1 MFSFFRRGRKQ
12 GAKSAERGNWRP
24 MIIGDLFSGGLGYG
38 KKLQNEKLLT
48 HYAVF
53 SCLSLISQDIAK
65 LPFVVV
71 KKNSSDV
78 LQRVDSPYLKSLRKP
93 NYYQNHIQFKEAWI
107 YSKLMYG
114 NTYALAVRDSAGV
127 IIGHHILDPK
137 SVTPC
142 VSDSGYVYY
151 KLASDKLS
159 GIDEEVMVPAREVIH
174 DRFNCLFHPLVGISP
189 LYAASAS
196 VEQGLKI
203 QENSATFFGNKAV
216 PSGLLTAPGSIGDDT
231 AKRMK
236 EHWESNYSGNGAGKV
251 AVLGDG
257 LKFEPMS
264 MTALDSQL
272 IEQLKL
278 TAEVVCALFKVNPYL
293 AGISDKRPQETVE
306 GIYLEYLQKTLHFHI
321 ESMEAVLDDA
331 YELDGVT
338 ESIDLDITN
347 LLRMDT
353 LNRYKSHGEAL
364 KAAFKTINEVRAE
377 EGLNPVTGGETP
389 YLQQQNYSLE
399 ALSKRDAKDDPFAK
413 AGKDSKSE
421 EVEEMEKALIKGL
434 IEGFKLNG

>member
-1 MFSFFRRGRKQ
+1 MFSFFRRGRKN

-24 MIIGDLFSGGLGYG
+24 MIIGDLFSGSLGYG

-114 NTYALAVRDSAGV
+114 NTYVLAVRDSAGV

-159 GIDEEVMVPAREVIH
+159 GIGEEVMVPASEVIH
-174 DRFNCLFHPLVGISP
+174 DRFN
-189 LYAASAS
+189 
-196 VEQGLKI
+196 
-203 QENSATFFGNKAV
+203 
-216 PSGLLTAPGSIGDDT
+216 
-231 AKRMK
+231 
-236 EHWESNYSGNGAGKV
+236 
-251 AVLGDG
+251 
-257 LKFEPMS
+257 
-264 MTALDSQL
+264 
-272 IEQLKL
+272 
-278 TAEVVCALFKVNPYL
+278 
-293 AGISDKRPQETVE
+293 
-306 GIYLEYLQKTLHFHI
+306 
-321 ESMEAVLDDA
+321 
-331 YELDGVT
+331 
-338 ESIDLDITN
+338 
-347 LLRMDT
+347 
-353 LNRYKSHGEAL
+353 
-364 KAAFKTINEVRAE
+364 
-377 EGLNPVTGGETP
+377 
-389 YLQQQNYSLE
+389 
-399 ALSKRDAKDDPFAK
+399 
-413 AGKDSKSE
+413 
-421 EVEEMEKALIKGL
+421 
-434 IEGFKLNG
+434 